1 MSKILEKSLRDARK
15 EDKLTMGAKQVL
27 SSIKNSKLIV
37 LSQSIKK
44 EMIEQI
50 ESDAKKEKIPL
61 VNFQGTSVA
70 LGRLCGLQFRIST
83 ISFTA
88 IDDASIKSILKDTEA
103 EEKKWITV
111 VSIMLV

>member
-15 EDKLTMGAKQVL
+15 EDQLTMGTKQVL
-27 SSIKNSKLIV
+27 TSLKNSKLIV

-44 EMIEQI
+44 EMVEKI

-83 ISFTA
+83 ISFTSL
-88 IDDASIKSILKDTEA
+88 DDASIKSILKDTIV
-103 EEKKWITV
+103 EEKIA
-111 VSIMLV
+111 

>member
-1 MSKILEKSLRDARK
+1 MSKILEKSLRDAKK
-15 EDKLTMGAKQVL
+15 EDQLTMGTKQVL
-27 SSIKNSKLIV
+27 NSLKNSKLIV

-44 EMIEQI
+44 EMFEKI

-83 ISFTA
+83 ISFTS
-88 IDDASIKSILKDTEA
+88 IDDANIKSILKDTEA
-103 EEKKWITV
+103 EKTDE
-111 VSIMLV
+111 

>member
-15 EDKLTMGAKQVL
+15 EDKLVMGTKQVL
-27 SSIKNSKLIV
+27 NSVKNSKLII

-44 EMIEQI
+44 EMFEKI
-50 ESDAKKEKIPL
+50 ESDAKKGKIPL

-83 ISFTA
+83 ISFTS
-88 IDDASIKSILKDTEA
+88 IDDANIKSILKDTEA
-103 EEKKWITV
+103 EEKND
-111 VSIMLV
+111 

>member
-15 EDKLTMGAKQVL
+15 EDKLTMGTKQVL
-27 SSIKNSKLIV
+27 NSVKNSKLII

-44 EMIEQI
+44 EMLEKI

-83 ISFTA
+83 ISFTS

-103 EEKKWITV
+103 EKKNE
-111 VSIMLV
+111 

>member
-15 EDKLTMGAKQVL
+15 EDQLTMGTKQVL
-27 SSIKNSKLIV
+27 TSLKNSKLIV

-44 EMIEQI
+44 EMFEKIET
-50 ESDAKKEKIPL
+50 DAKKEKIPL

-83 ISFTA
+83 ISFTSL
-88 IDDASIKSILKDTEA
+88 DDASIKSILKDTVV
-103 EEKKWITV
+103 EEKIA
-111 VSIMLV
+111 

>member
-1 MSKILEKSLRDARK
+1 MSKILEKSLKDARK
-15 EDKLTMGAKQVL
+15 EDHLTMGAKQVL
-27 SSIKNSKLIV
+27 NSVKSSKLII
-37 LSQSIKK
+37 LSQSVKK
-44 EMIEQI
+44 DMFEKI

-83 ISFTA
+83 ISFTS

-103 EEKKWITV
+103 EKKIE
-111 VSIMLV
+111 

>member
-15 EDKLTMGAKQVL
+15 EDKLTMGTKQVL
-27 SSIKNSKLIV
+27 NSIKNSKLIV

-44 EMIEQI
+44 EMFEQI

-83 ISFTA
+83 ISFTSL
-88 IDDASIKSILKDTEA
+88 DDASIKSILKDTEA
-103 EEKKWITV
+103 EEKIV
-111 VSIMLV
+111 